1 MCWFGEAEIFW
12 LFLRNIF
19 HKLSSENHL
28 KETIMVFCLFCL
40 FVCFVCFFVCLF
52 CLFLFDVVVVVFLFS
67 I

>member
-12 LFLRNIF
+12 LFLRNIL

-28 KETIMVFCLFCL
+28 KETIMVFCLF
-40 FVCFVCFFVCLF
+40 VCFVCFFCLF